1 MTDETW
7 LETWKLKALA
17 TSVSSELQRQF
28 GKEEFYSLVQVHA
41 ACDQRR
47 VADSL
52 RPMAVAMFVA
62 PEESG
67 TALRDYGISDPAA
80 EMRKMLARKLSYS
93 DSSAG
98 ATDSSFSFH
107 DFSPSHHGFG
117 DSFSGDSGCDGG
129 GGGGD

>member
-28 GKEEFYSLVQVHA
+28 GRNEFYSLPQVHA
-41 ACDQRR
+41 ACDRR
-47 VADSL
+47 NVPDSL
-52 RPMAVAMFVA
+52 RACAVAMFVA

-67 TALRDYGISDPAA
+67 DALRDYGISDPAD
-80 EMRKMLARKLSYS
+80 EMRRMLAQKISAS
-93 DSSAG
+93 DTSSG

-107 DFSPSHHGFG
+107 DLSPSHHGFG
-117 DSFSGDSGCDGG
+117 DSISGDPGCDGG
-129 GGGGD
+129 GGGD